1 MHDLLSAAAKELL
14 FIFDNS
20 LCRQID
26 EVAMSSPLG
35 PTLENESCLVEF
47 KPKHYKRYVD
57 GIFVMFQSMYHVKRF
72 VDYMNMKHPNIRFT
86 LEIEDQNSFLFLD
99 MKVVRVTKGF

>member
-1 MHDLLSAAAKELL
+1 MFNDVFFDKSKIDNLTKQDLHDLLSAAAKESF

-47 KPKHYKRYVD
+47 KPKH
-57 GIFVMFQSMYHVKRF
+57 
-72 VDYMNMKHPNIRFT
+72 
-86 LEIEDQNSFLFLD
+86 
-99 MKVVRVTKGF
+99 